1 LDQQIKQ
8 ELVRHLEDRM
18 RGALGRLEVL
28 LDADER
34 LRDICTEYEDVARCR
49 GRLAP
54 SDARDQEKYDEYT
67 ELLQDLEKEL
77 LSIFSEHRPS

>member
-1 LDQQIKQ
+1 MDQQIKQ
-8 ELVRHLEDRM
+8 ELVRHLEDRL

-54 SDARDQEKYDEYT
+54 TDARDQEKYDEFT
-67 ELLQDLEKEL
+67 ELLHELEKEL
-77 LSIFSEHRPS
+77 LSIFSEQRPS